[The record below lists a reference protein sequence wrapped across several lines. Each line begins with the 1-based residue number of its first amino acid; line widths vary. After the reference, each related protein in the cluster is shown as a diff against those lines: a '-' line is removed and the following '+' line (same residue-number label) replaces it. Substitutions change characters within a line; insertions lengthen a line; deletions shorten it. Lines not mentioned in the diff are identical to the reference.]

1 MQIFEDFKNCPSPT
15 VTEVEIRE
23 SVGTNQRWE
32 CWYPNVNGGKE
43 GNWYDFGRIR
53 YLVKDQAIN
62 DQPGIASVPVTN
74 TGRWRSMKR

>member
-53 YLVKDQAIN
+53 YLVKD
-62 DQPGIASVPVTN
+62 
-74 TGRWRSMKR
+74 